1 MRCNRTVPKDV
12 DKCWSARQ
20 ATSTLVHGSVAQ
32 PIERVSAA
40 SAVPP
45 NSAFQS
51 KKDKKQIKKK
61 CYLYCLGNVCSLHT
75 KHNVV
80 GNISHGCR
88 LTSGLSQTHVNSPR
102 GLMDKA
108 SVSEAE
114 DCGFE
119 SRRGYDFCV
128 WNIFKRWQTK
138 NNIRI
143 EWFWWDS
150 NSHLCEV
157 MYPLRLW
164 CTMLSRGH
172 NQAHSVRSSL

>member
-1 MRCNRTVPKDV
+1 MPDAMRCNRTVPKDV

-20 ATSTLVHGSVAQ
+20 AISTLVHGSVAQ

-45 NSAFQS
+45 NNPFENVIMFPSLIES
-51 KKDKKQIKKK
+51 DQIA
-61 CYLYCLGNVCSLHT
+61 LNCLGNVCSLHT

-88 LTSGLSQTHVNSPR
+88 LTSGLSQRHSSSPR

-128 WNIFKRWQTK
+128 SNMFKRWQIK

-143 EWFWWDS
+143 E
-150 NSHLCEV
+150 
-157 MYPLRLW
+157 
-164 CTMLSRGH
+164 
-172 NQAHSVRSSL
+172 

>member
-1 MRCNRTVPKDV
+1 MHKDSFTSRWKVAPSLPSNLHTLIWLSSSTDRACVCSFGCSTQQCIPKQ
-12 DKCWSARQ
+12 KRQ
-20 ATSTLVHGSVAQ
+20 KT
-32 PIERVSAA
+32 
-40 SAVPP
+40 
-45 NSAFQS
+45 N
-51 KKDKKQIKKK
+51 KKK